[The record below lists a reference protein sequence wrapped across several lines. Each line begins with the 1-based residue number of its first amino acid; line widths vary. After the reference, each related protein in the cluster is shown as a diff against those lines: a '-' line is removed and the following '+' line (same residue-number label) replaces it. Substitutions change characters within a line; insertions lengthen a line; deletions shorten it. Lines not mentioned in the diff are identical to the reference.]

1 MAESDREFE
10 NHHLRTKGG
19 MRMAYVKTE
28 YKVYYE
34 STASG
39 KFESLVH
46 PEGFSTLAEARAF
59 VNKLLEKDTT
69 LGATLVESIV
79 RDEQGN
85 AVMLEDEKH
94 DE

>member
-19 MRMAYVKTE
+19 IRMAYVKTE

-39 KFESLVH
+39 KFESLIH
-46 PEGFSTLAEARAF
+46 PEGFPTLQAAREFVEA
-59 VNKLLEKDTT
+59 LLEKETT

-79 RDEQGN
+79 RDEHGH
-85 AVMLEDEKH
+85 AMTLEH
-94 DE
+94 